1 MIDMKRMKNCL
12 LIDDDIDDQEIFE
25 ICVQELNPDI
35 KFLAV
40 KNGIEAVSLLKSND
54 SYTPDYIFIDV
65 NMPKLNGLDCLKI
78 LRANERLHACKI
90 YMYSTTSAHSSL
102 EESKKLGADDFIIKP
117 TKTAELKEILSKIF
131 KIDLI

>member
-1 MIDMKRMKNCL
+1 MRRMKNCL
-12 LIDDDIDDQEIFE
+12 LVDDDLDDQEIFE
-25 ICVQELNPDI
+25 ICVKELTSDI

-40 KNGIEAVSLLKSND
+40 KNGIEAINLLQSD
-54 SYTPDYIFIDV
+54 ESYIPDYIFLDV

-78 LRANERLHACKI
+78 LRANERLLACKI

-117 TKTAELKEILSKIF
+117 TKTTELKERLSKIF
-131 KIDLI
+131 KIELL